1 MTQPIILLILKALE
15 GRGAERMVTTLAR
28 AYLAMDYRV
37 HVLCLEDTQ
46 DMSLDPRVQ
55 HHVVAY
61 SQPHNNDSSEF
72 EQESGQAVAYRRLA
86 KQIDDYVLANIG
98 VPDLILVNIYKLNWI
113 MAYSQLPNIVNVLH
127 TALSRQFQDQLATM
141 PTQTIAH
148 LQRVYG
154 AHPCSCVSEGARQDL
169 LALIGN
175 HEHRANNEAN
185 NEVNLHKTTT
195 IYNPCDVY
203 EIKRAAVL
211 PPTIDQFGLTV
222 KGYLIHV
229 ASFDIMKGHRDLLQ
243 AYAQAKPKL
252 PLVLVGKGK
261 LEDEIKQLAV
271 ELGIADSVKF
281 LGFQANPYPL
291 IAGAALLVLT
301 SKFEGFGYVIVE
313 AQALDV
319 SVIST
324 DCPFGPR
331 ELLPKQNL
339 VPVGDIDALAQLIS
353 QAVENITHYKVP
365 FNQQLLPKH
374 VARQY
379 LEFGEVLERKK

>member
-86 KQIDDYVLANIG
+86 KQIDDRVLANIG

-113 MAYSQLPNIVNVLH
+113 MAYSQLPNIVNILH
-127 TALSRQFQDQLATM
+127 TALSRQFQDQLAAM
-141 PTQTIAH
+141 PAQTIAH
-148 LQRVYG
+148 LKRVYG

-185 NEVNLHKTTT
+185 LHKTIT
-195 IYNPCDVY
+195 IYNPCDVH
-203 EIKRAAVL
+203 EIKRAAAL

-229 ASFDIMKGHRDLLQ
+229 ASFDTMKGHRDLLQ
-243 AYAQAKPKL
+243 AYAQTKRKL

-261 LEDEIKQLAV
+261 LQEQMQQLAM
-271 ELGIADSVKF
+271 ELGIADNVKF

-313 AQALDV
+313 AQALGV

-331 ELLPKQNL
+331 ELLPEQNL

-353 QAVENITHYKVP
+353 QAINNLDHYKVP
-365 FNQQLLPKH
+365 LNQQLLPNQ

-379 LEFGEVLERKK
+379 LEFGQVLKDPIS

>member
-1 MTQPIILLILKALE
+1 MSQPIILLILKALE

-28 AYLAMDYRV
+28 VYVKMDYRV

-46 DMSLDPRVQ
+46 DMPLDPRVQ
-55 HHVVAY
+55 HHVVPYNQA
-61 SQPHNNDSSEF
+61 HNPAVFEESSE
-72 EQESGQAVAYRRLA
+72 QAAAYKVVAKR
-86 KQIDDYVLANIG
+86 IDDYVLQNIG
-98 VPDLILVNIYKLNWI
+98 VPNLILANIYKVNWI
-113 MAYSQLPNIVNVLH
+113 MAYSNLPNIVNVLH
-127 TALSRQFQDQLATM
+127 TALSRQFQDQLATT
-141 PTQTIAH
+141 PAQIIAH
-148 LQRVYG
+148 LTMVYG
-154 AHPCSCVSEGARQDL
+154 AHPCSCVSDGARKDL

-175 HEHRANNEAN
+175 HEYRANNGADNVVEA
-185 NEVNLHKTTT
+185 HRTTT

-203 EIKRAAVL
+203 EIKRAAAL
-211 PPTIDQFGLTV
+211 SPTIDQFGLTV

-229 ASFDIMKGHRDLLQ
+229 ASFDIMKGHQDLLQ
-243 AYAQAKPKL
+243 AYAQTKPKL

-261 LEDEIKQLAV
+261 LEDEIKQLAM

-313 AQALDV
+313 AQVLGV

-331 ELLPKQNL
+331 ELLPEQNL
-339 VPVGDIDALAQLIS
+339 VPVGDIDALAQLII
-353 QAVENITHYKVP
+353 QAVENIAHYKVP

>member
-1 MTQPIILLILKALE
+1 MTKPIILLILKALE
-15 GRGAERMVTTLAR
+15 GRGAERMVTTLAH
-28 AYLAMDYRV
+28 AYLAMDYRI

-72 EQESGQAVAYRRLA
+72 EPESGQAVAYRRLA
-86 KQIDDYVLANIG
+86 KQIDDHVLANIG

-141 PTQTIAH
+141 PAQTIAH
-148 LQRVYG
+148 LKRVYG

-175 HEHRANNEAN
+175 S
-185 NEVNLHKTTT
+185 VNSTNLNRTTT
-195 IYNPCDVY
+195 IYNPCDAD
-203 EIKRAAVL
+203 EIRKAATQL
-211 PPTIDQFGLTV
+211 LSIEQFGLIN
-222 KGYLIHV
+222 KGYIVHV
-229 ASFDIMKGHRDLLQ
+229 ASFDTMKGHRDLLQ
-243 AYAQAKPKL
+243 AYAKTERKL

-261 LEDEIKQLAV
+261 LEDEMKQLAIQLNIGDCV
-271 ELGIADSVKF
+271 HF

-291 IAGAALLVLT
+291 IAAAALLVLT

-319 SVIST
+319 PVIST

-331 ELLPKQNL
+331 ELLPESNL
-339 VPVGDIDALAQLIS
+339 IPVGDIDGLAMLMS
-353 QAVENITHYKVP
+353 QAIENLNHYKVP
-365 FNQQLLPKH
+365 LNQQLLPNCI
-374 VARQY
+374 ARQY
-379 LEFGEVLERKK
+379 LEFGQVLDLGSNINKDY